1 MPRVRRFFAL
11 SLAAFLAFIPPIV
24 PTTSDSDAPYS
35 HRVHR
40 SVARRRRTV
49 ALLALVGTGLAA
61 AILVHSVLAVDTRGA
76 DARHITIKSR
86 FAHRSLRVTLVQ
98 PAGATAGRPLLVF
111 LHGRGDKGEDSNVN
125 DEFFRALSAL
135 GDRAPAVVFPNGGN
149 HGYWHDRRGA
159 KWARYVLDEVIPRA
173 VKELKADPTRVAI
186 GGISMGG
193 FGALDIAR
201 LHPHRFCAVGAHS
214 PALWNTAGE
223 TAPGA
228 FDDAQDFA
236 RHDVLASARRN
247 PGLFSTIPVW
257 LDAGRSDPFLPGD
270 RALDAALTS
279 VRLRTYPGA
288 HEGSYWRAHFGA
300 YLRFYANALAH
311 C

>member
-1 MPRVRRFFAL
+1 MRWRIGAVV
-11 SLAAFLAFIPPIV
+11 LA
-24 PTTSDSDAPYS
+24 
-35 HRVHR
+35 
-40 SVARRRRTV
+40 VAAT
-49 ALLALVGTGLAA
+49 A
-61 AILVHSVLAVDTRGA
+61 AIVVHNVLAVDTRGA
-76 DARHITIKSR
+76 TLSHMTIKSR

-98 PAGATAGRPLLVF
+98 PAGATEGRPLLVF

-125 DEFFRALSAL
+125 DEFFKALAAL

-173 VKELKADPTRVAI
+173 VRELKTDAKRVAI

-214 PALWNTAGE
+214 PALWQTGGE

-228 FDDAQDFA
+228 FDDAQDFG
-236 RHDVLASARRN
+236 RHDVIASARRD
-247 PGLFSTIPVW
+247 PRLFGSTPVW
-257 LDAGRSDPFLPGD
+257 LDAGTRDPFLPGD
-270 RALDAALTS
+270 HALDAALPG
-279 VRLRTYPGA
+279 VRLRTYPGD
-288 HEGSYWRAHFGA
+288 HEGDYWRAHYRA
-300 YLRFYANALAH
+300 YLRFYANAFAR

>member
-1 MPRVRRFFAL
+1 VL
-11 SLAAFLAFIPPIV
+11 LVAAA
-24 PTTSDSDAPYS
+24 
-35 HRVHR
+35 
-40 SVARRRRTV
+40 VA
-49 ALLALVGTGLAA
+49 ALV
-61 AILVHSVLAVDTRGA
+61 VHNVLAVDTRGA
-76 DARHITIKSR
+76 ALSHFTINSR

-98 PAGATAGRPLLVF
+98 PAGASAGRPLLVF

-125 DEFFRALSAL
+125 DAFFKALAGL

-159 KWARYVLDEVIPRA
+159 KWARYVLDEVIPQA
-173 VKELKADPTRVAI
+173 VAKLHADASRVAI
-186 GGISMGG
+186 GGVSMGG

-201 LHPHRFCAVGAHS
+201 RHPHRFCAVGAHS
-214 PALWNTAGE
+214 PALWQTGGE

-236 RHDVLASARRN
+236 RHDVIGSARRN
-247 PGLFSTIPVW
+247 PGLFGDTPVW
-257 LDAGRSDPFLPGD
+257 LDAGTRDPFRPGD
-270 RALDAALTS
+270 RALDAALSS

-288 HEGSYWRAHFGA
+288 HEGAYWRAHYGA
-300 YLRFYANALAH
+300 YLRFYATALER

>member
-1 MPRVRRFFAL
+1 VRRGV
-11 SLAAFLAFIPPIV
+11 AAVLISVVVVGAIV
-24 PTTSDSDAPYS
+24 AHD
-35 HRVHR
+35 
-40 SVARRRRTV
+40 
-49 ALLALVGTGLAA
+49 
-61 AILVHSVLAVDTRGA
+61 VLAVNTRGA
-76 DARHITIKSR
+76 DLRHVTIKSG
-86 FAHRSLRVTLVQ
+86 FVHRSLRVTLVQ
-98 PAGATAGRPLLVF
+98 PAGASAGRPLLVF

-125 DEFFRALSAL
+125 DAFFKALAAQ

-159 KWARYVLDEVIPRA
+159 RWARYVLDEVIPRA
-173 VKELKADPTRVAI
+173 LKELGADPKRVAI

-214 PALWNTAGE
+214 PALWQTGGE

-228 FDDAQDFA
+228 FDGARDFA
-236 RHDVLASARRN
+236 RHDVIGSARRN
-247 PGLFSTIPVW
+247 PRLLSGTPVW

-270 RALDAALTS
+270 RALDRASAS
-279 VRLRTYPGA
+279 IRLRTYRGA
-288 HEGSYWRAHFGA
+288 HEGAYWRSHWGA
-300 YLRFYANALAH
+300 YLRFYAASLER

>member
-1 MPRVRRFFAL
+1 VE
-11 SLAAFLAFIPPIV
+11 
-24 PTTSDSDAPYS
+24 
-35 HRVHR
+35 R
-40 SVARRRRTV
+40 SVVRRRRIV
-49 ALLALVGTGLAA
+49 ALAVLAGAALLVALV
-61 AILVHSVLAVDTRGA
+61 VHNALAVHTRGA
-76 DARHITIKSR
+76 TLRHVTIRSR
-86 FAHRSLRVTLVQ
+86 FVHRSLRVALVQ
-98 PAGATAGRPLLVF
+98 PAGAAEGRPLLVF

-125 DEFFRALSAL
+125 DPFFEALAAL
-135 GDRAPAVVFPNGGN
+135 GDRAPAVAFPNGGN

-173 VKELKADPTRVAI
+173 VRELKADPSRIAI

-214 PALWNTAGE
+214 PALWQTGGE

-228 FDDAQDFA
+228 FDDAADFA
-236 RHDVLASARRN
+236 RHDVIASGRRN
-247 PGLFSTIPVW
+247 PALFSTLPVW

-270 RALDAALTS
+270 RALDAALSS

-288 HEGSYWRAHFGA
+288 HEGSYWRAHYGA
-300 YLRFYANALAH
+300 YLRFYANALAR

>member
-1 MPRVRRFFAL
+1 VRRRI
-11 SLAAFLAFIPPIV
+11 AAV
-24 PTTSDSDAPYS
+24 
-35 HRVHR
+35 
-40 SVARRRRTV
+40 
-49 ALLALVGTGLAA
+49 LVGVVAVA
-61 AILVHSVLAVDTRGA
+61 AIVVPNVLAVDTRGA
-76 DARHITIKSR
+76 QVRHVTIKSR

-98 PAGATAGRPLLVF
+98 PAGASGGRPLLVF
-111 LHGRGDKGEDSNVN
+111 LHGRGDKGEDSNIN
-125 DEFFRALSAL
+125 DALFKAL
-135 GDRAPAVVFPNGGN
+135 EAQGDHAPAVVFPNGGN

-173 VKELKADPTRVAI
+173 VEELHADPKRVAI

-201 LHPHRFCAVGAHS
+201 RHPHRFCAVGAHS
-214 PALWNTAGE
+214 PALWQTAGE

-236 RHDVLASARRN
+236 RHDVVGAARRN
-247 PGLFSTIPVW
+247 PNLFRGTPVW
-257 LDAGRSDPFLPGD
+257 LDAGSADPFRPGD
-270 RALDAALTS
+270 RAFDRAAAN

-288 HEGSYWRAHFGA
+288 HEGAYWRAHYGA
-300 YLRFYANALAH
+300 YLRFYTNALAR

>member
-1 MPRVRRFFAL
+1 VTRRFDPDRGHL
-11 SLAAFLAFIPPIV
+11 
-24 PTTSDSDAPYS
+24 
-35 HRVHR
+35 
-40 SVARRRRTV
+40 RRRIGAILLVVV
-49 ALLALVGTGLAA
+49 AAA
-61 AILVHSVLAVDTRGA
+61 AIVVHSVLAVDTRGA
-76 DARHITIKSR
+76 EVRHITIKSR

-98 PAGATAGRPLLVF
+98 PAGATEGRPLLVF

-125 DEFFRALSAL
+125 DAFFNALAAQ

-173 VKELKADPTRVAI
+173 IRELHADPKRVAI

-193 FGALDIAR
+193 FGALDLAR
-201 LHPHRFCAVGAHS
+201 LHPQRFCAVGAHS
-214 PALWNTAGE
+214 PALWQTAGE

-236 RHDVLASARRN
+236 RHDVVGAARRN
-247 PGLFSTIPVW
+247 PSLFKGTPAW
-257 LDAGRSDPFLPGD
+257 LDAGSADPFQPGD
-270 RALDAALTS
+270 RALDRALGT

-288 HEGSYWRAHFGA
+288 HEGAYWRAHYRA
-300 YLRFYANALAH
+300 YLRFYAAALAS

>member
-1 MPRVRRFFAL
+1 VRQVNPTDGVRVPGGPLTRK
-11 SLAAFLAFIPPIV
+11 V
-24 PTTSDSDAPYS
+24 
-35 HRVHR
+35 
-40 SVARRRRTV
+40 RTV
-49 ALLALVGTGLAA
+49 GVVLLAA
-61 AILVHSVLAVDTRGA
+61 AVLGAIIVHNVLAVDTRGA
-76 DARHITIKSR
+76 DVRHITIKSR

-98 PAGATAGRPLLVF
+98 PAGATQDRPLLVF

-125 DEFFRALSAL
+125 DEFFKALSAL

-149 HGYWHDRRGA
+149 HGYWHDRHGA

-173 VKELKADPTRVAI
+173 AKELRTDPKRVAI

-193 FGALDIAR
+193 FGALDLAR

-214 PALWNTAGE
+214 PALWQSGGE

-236 RHDVLASARRN
+236 RHDVIAAARRD
-247 PGLFSTIPVW
+247 PGLFSGTPVW
-257 LDAGRSDPFLPGD
+257 LDAGSADPFRPGD
-270 RALDAALTS
+270 RAFDAAS
-279 VRLRTYPGA
+279 SRVRLRTYPGA
-288 HEGSYWRAHFGA
+288 HEGAYWRAHYRA
-300 YLRFYANALAH
+300 YLRFYANALAR